1 MQDLLPIVI
10 TSSRDYLTAELSEVG
25 FLGARVTWSKGGH
38 YANISTPNY
47 YDNFETYTNVDC
59 FSFAWEKNRTSMLDF
74 TTALESWISDVN

>member
-1 MQDLLPIVI
+1 MRDIPIVI
-10 TSSRDYLTAELSEVG
+10 TSSQDYLTVDLPDVG
-25 FLGARVTWSKGGH
+25 FFGTRITWSKGGH

-47 YDNFETYTNVDC
+47 HHNFETWSNIDC